1 MLVTDPYAQQ
11 RVGRSFAGKNL
22 PLYKLVKFA
31 GQAGKLMRLSVMR
44 SWVEERKLRIFDN
57 AVVGIVLATLVISFA
72 AVLFAALAIP
82 GTRVFVS
89 LIFFCVQFRRNARRL
104 NGALR

>member
-1 MLVTDPYAQQ
+1 MLSNAWGVHSQV
-11 RVGRSFAGKNL
+11 RIC
-22 PLYKLVKFA
+22 LYTSLSKFA

-57 AVVGIVLATLVISFA
+57 AVVGIVLTTLVISFA

-89 LIFFCVQFRRNARRL
+89 LIFFCVQFRRNA
-104 NGALR
+104 